1 MQDDE
6 PLIDVES
13 AGFPVMLVVVVVVL
27 AGVSILVYR
36 TYCRKSFTGARAT
49 LCCWLRSRI
58 LRFSLSGAGCA
69 QSLSRAQRRAT
80 VPPSPP
86 PPFPFRPRRCRCL
99 SQPGS
104 LSAGVDF
111 KDSVDLHQPNFS
123 GVQAASRQPTIPEA
137 PSAP

>member
-49 LCCWLRSRI
+49 LA
-58 LRFSLSGAGCA
+58 AGCA
-69 QSLSRAQRRAT
+69 PAFSDSHSRVLLTRVVRR
-80 VPPSPP
+80 VCPV
-86 PPFPFRPRRCRCL
+86 RNEERL
-99 SQPGS
+99 G
-104 LSAGVDF
+104 
-111 KDSVDLHQPNFS
+111 
-123 GVQAASRQPTIPEA
+123 
-137 PSAP
+137 